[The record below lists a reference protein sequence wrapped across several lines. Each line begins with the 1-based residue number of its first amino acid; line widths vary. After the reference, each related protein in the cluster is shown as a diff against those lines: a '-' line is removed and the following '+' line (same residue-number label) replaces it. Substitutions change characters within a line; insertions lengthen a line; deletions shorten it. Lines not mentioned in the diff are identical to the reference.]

1 MVDGKCSKHFPKK
14 LSNQTIIDED
24 GFVSYK
30 HRNNP
35 SNTMIL
41 NGVEIDNRWIVPYN
55 RDLLVLFNAHINV
68 EKCASP
74 KLKKYMYKYTYMA
87 TIVIENNVDD
97 PQNNGEQMYRH
108 VDETKQYLDCR
119 YVSAI
124 EACWRI
130 YEFELQ
136 KQCPSVERLQY
147 HLPNEQ
153 FIVFNEDDHLYDV
166 VNHNG
171 VQDTML
177 TKWFE
182 ANKKYPA
189 TRTLTYVQFR
199 LHGFGNETKS
209 NGK

>member
-1 MVDGKCSKHFPKK
+1 
-14 LSNQTIIDED
+14 
-24 GFVSYK
+24 
-30 HRNNP
+30 
-35 SNTMIL
+35 
-41 NGVEIDNRWIVPYN
+41 
-55 RDLLVLFNAHINV
+55 
-68 EKCASP
+68 
-74 KLKKYMYKYTYMA
+74 MYKYTYMD
-87 TIVIENNVDD
+87 TIVIENNIDD

-108 VDETKQYLDCR
+108 VDETKQYLNCH

-136 KQCPSVERLQY
+136 KQYPSVERLQY

-153 FIVFNEDDHLYDV
+153 FVVFNENDHLYDV

-189 TRTLTYVQFR
+189 TITLTYVQFP
-199 LHGFGNETKS
+199 TAWV
-209 NGK
+209 